1 MSLPVP
7 NLDDRRFQDIVDE
20 AKRMIPRLCP
30 EWTNHNISDPGVA
43 LIELFAWMTELTL
56 YRLNQVPDRMYTQFL
71 NLLGVSPFPARP
83 ANADLTFWLSAVPD
97 EPVIIPIGTE
107 IAAGDGDD
115 ALIFSTVNE
124 LRIEQSGLSAALTGR
139 GEEGLTD
146 VLPELRYD
154 RDSVACFPSEP
165 ITPGDAMY
173 LGFDRCLSGQAV
185 ELTIKTAASG
195 VGIDPTRPPI
205 AWECWTGEYWV
216 PCLVHTD
223 DTGGLNRSGTVVLM
237 IPRLHE
243 PLTLANQRKWW
254 VRVRLTPNTPDQPT
268 YRSSPLITS
277 VEVACLGGTV
287 RAEHSTAVA
296 DEWIGRASGM
306 PADQM
311 VLANR
316 PILPRRGGEFIVV
329 GEGKDAAMW
338 TEVADFSNSGP
349 EDRHVV
355 WDDAQGIIRFGPA
368 IRYPDGH
375 LVQHG
380 AVPAMGAG
388 VLVRA
393 YRFGGGSIGN
403 LGKGMITSPRAGLPF
418 VDRVENL
425 VPASGG
431 VDPELDDN
439 VKNRGPM
446 SLRTGQRAVTAS
458 DYERLTLES
467 TSEVARARCVVP
479 ELPGHPVRVL
489 VVPRVDRPA
498 DTFTIDDFVL
508 KGPLFDTVSTYLND
522 RRVIG
527 SMVEVTTPYFV
538 GVSVAVLVR
547 AATGRPHTLVRQ
559 SVLHAIFNHL
569 SPLQGGADK
578 SGWGWDRTLTSADLL
593 ALVSSVD
600 GVAAVDELVMFEV
613 DLRNDVRLGD
623 AVDVL
628 TLDGRSLFLGSRH
641 RVVVS

>member
-71 NLLGVSPFPARP
+71 NLMGIAPFPAR
-83 ANADLTFWLSAVPD
+83 AATADLTFWLSAVPD
-97 EPVIIPIGTE
+97 EPIVVPAGTE

-115 ALIFSTVNE
+115 ALVFTTMSE

-139 GEEGLTD
+139 GEEGLRD
-146 VLPELRYD
+146 VLGELRYD
-154 RDSVACFPSEP
+154 RDNVACFPSDP

-173 LGFDRCLSGQAV
+173 LGFDRCLAGQAV
-185 ELTIKTAASG
+185 ELTIVTAASG
-195 VGIDPTRPPI
+195 VGIDPLRPPI

-216 PCLVHTD
+216 PCAVHQD

-237 IPRLHE
+237 VPRLHE
-243 PLTLANQRKWW
+243 PLTLNNQRKWW
-254 VRVRLTPNTPDQPT
+254 LRVRLTPATPDQPT
-268 YRSSPLITS
+268 YRSSPLITT

-287 RAEHSTAVA
+287 RAEHSEPI
-296 DEWIGRASGM
+296 DHEDIGRASGQ
-306 PADQM
+306 PGDEFR
-311 VLANR
+311 LGHR
-316 PILPRRGGEFIVV
+316 PILPRRPGENIVV
-329 GEGKDAAMW
+329 LDAGNESVW
-338 TEVADFSNSGP
+338 TEVSDFSNSGP
-349 EDRHVV
+349 TDRHVV

-368 IRYPDGH
+368 IRYPDGR
-375 LVQHG
+375 LQQHG
-380 AVPAMGAG
+380 AVPTMGGFVMA
-388 VLVRA
+388 RA
-393 YRFGGGSIGN
+393 YRHGGGVLGN
-403 LGKGMITSPRAGLPF
+403 LGRGMITSPRAGLPF
-418 VDRVENL
+418 IDRVENL
-425 VPASGG
+425 APASGG
-431 VDPELDDN
+431 VDPESDDN
-439 VKNRGPM
+439 VKNRGPL

-467 TSEVARARCVVP
+467 TSQVARARCVVP
-479 ELPGHPVRVL
+479 ERPGHPVRVL
-489 VVPRVDRPA
+489 VVPRINRPA
-498 DTFTIDDFVL
+498 ETLTIDDMVL
-508 KGPLFDTVSTYLND
+508 NDPLFQTISSYLNE

-527 SMVEVTTPYFV
+527 SSVEVTTPYYV

-559 SVLHAIFNHL
+559 QVLETIFNYL
-569 SPLQGGADK
+569 SPFAGGSAGTGWPWDK
-578 SGWGWDRTLTSADLL
+578 TLTTAELL
-593 ALVSSVD
+593 ALVASID
-600 GVAAVDELVMFEV
+600 GVSGVDELVMFEV
-613 DLRNDVRLGD
+613 DLRNGNRLGD

-628 TLDGRSLFLGSRH
+628 SLDGRSLFLGARH